1 MQQRSHWYQG
11 KLVNGEVYLSY
22 ETVRN
27 YLNARFY
34 WDPNENILR
43 YTTANDLISV
53 NAESSDYTV
62 NKDTQSFGQTI
73 VKADAST
80 AYIAIDFVK
89 QYSDFQYNYYTDP
102 NRVVLTNAWGDYTI
116 ASAKQKTEIR
126 YQGGIKSPILTEA
139 DKNTELTILEPG
151 DTWTKVATNDGYI
164 GYIKSNKLGTTSTT
178 TISSD
183 YVAEEFSHIT
193 KDYKINMAWHQV
205 TNQLPTTILLLSYRK
220 QRELTYFLQPGF
232 T

>member
-1 MQQRSHWYQG
+1 MHFFDRKELLWRKNYTVYCGYRTYHCRCFIYGIRKYHWKYTPSKETKDLSEYYGLTSDTDVALICNNEVIDTKG

-89 QYSDFQYNYYTDP
+89 QYSDFSTITIRIQTVSFLP
-102 NRVVLTNAWGDYTI
+102 MHGVIIPLLLQSKNRNPLSG
-116 ASAKQKTEIR
+116 R
-126 YQGGIKSPILTEA
+126 YQKS
-139 DKNTELTILEPG
+139 D
-151 DTWTKVATNDGYI
+151 
-164 GYIKSNKLGTTSTT
+164 
-178 TISSD
+178 
-183 YVAEEFSHIT
+183 
-193 KDYKINMAWHQV
+193 
-205 TNQLPTTILLLSYRK
+205 SYRS
-220 QRELTYFLQPGF
+220 R
-232 T
+232 

>member
-1 MQQRSHWYQG
+1 MSLICNNEVIDTKG

-43 YTTANDLISV
+43 YTTATNDLISV

-89 QYSDFQYNYYTDP
+89 QYSDFSVQLLYGSKPCRSYQCM
-102 NRVVLTNAWGDYTI
+102 GDYTI
-116 ASAKQKTEIR
+116 ASAKQKQKSL
-126 YQGGIKSPILTEA
+126 QGGIKSPILTEA
-139 DKNTELTILEPG
+139 DKIP
-151 DTWTKVATNDGYI
+151 KA
-164 GYIKSNKLGTTSTT
+164 
-178 TISSD
+178 
-183 YVAEEFSHIT
+183 H
-193 KDYKINMAWHQV
+193 
-205 TNQLPTTILLLSYRK
+205 
-220 QRELTYFLQPGF
+220 YFRTG
-232 T
+232 

>member
-1 MQQRSHWYQG
+1 MKKKIIPFIAAIALIIVVVLFMVLGNIIEKYTPSKETKDLSEYYGLTSDTDVALICNNEVIDTKG

-73 VKADAST
+73 VKAMPLPLILQS
-80 AYIAIDFVK
+80 ILSK

-126 YQGGIKSPILTEA
+126 YQGG
-139 DKNTELTILEPG
+139 
-151 DTWTKVATNDGYI
+151 TKV
-164 GYIKSNKLGTTSTT
+164 
-178 TISSD
+178 
-183 YVAEEFSHIT
+183 
-193 KDYKINMAWHQV
+193 
-205 TNQLPTTILLLSYRK
+205 R
-220 QRELTYFLQPGF
+220 FLQKQIKIPSSLF
-232 T
+232 

>member
-1 MQQRSHWYQG
+1 M
-11 KLVNGEVYLSY
+11 
-22 ETVRN
+22 
-27 YLNARFY
+27 
-34 WDPNENILR
+34 
-43 YTTANDLISV
+43 
-53 NAESSDYTV
+53 

-139 DKNTELTILEPG
+139 DKNTELTILG
-151 DTWTKVATNDGYI
+151 LTGCCSIMTR
-164 GYIKSNKLGTTSTT
+164 IKICRAMWRSL
-178 TISSD
+178 
-183 YVAEEFSHIT
+183 
-193 KDYKINMAWHQV
+193 IN
-205 TNQLPTTILLLSYRK
+205 S
-220 QRELTYFLQPGF
+220 
-232 T
+232 

>member
-1 MQQRSHWYQG
+1 MKKKIIPFIAAIALIIVVVLFMVLGNIIEKYTPSKETKDLSEYYGLTSDTDVALICNNEVIDTKG

-73 VKADAST
+73 VKQMPLPLILQSILSNST
-80 AYIAIDFVK
+80 LIF
-89 QYSDFQYNYYTDP
+89 S
-102 NRVVLTNAWGDYTI
+102 TI
-116 ASAKQKTEIR
+116 TIRIQTVSFLPMHGEIIPLLLQSKKQKSVIR
-126 YQGGIKSPILTEA
+126 AVS
-139 DKNTELTILEPG
+139 
-151 DTWTKVATNDGYI
+151 KV
-164 GYIKSNKLGTTSTT
+164 
-178 TISSD
+178 
-183 YVAEEFSHIT
+183 
-193 KDYKINMAWHQV
+193 
-205 TNQLPTTILLLSYRK
+205 R
-220 QRELTYFLQPGF
+220 FLQKQIKIPSSLF
-232 T
+232 

>member
-1 MQQRSHWYQG
+1 MKKKIIPFIAAIALIIVVVLFMVLGNIIEKYTPSKETKDLSEYYGLTSDTDVALICNNEVIDTKG

-73 VKADAST
+73 VKQMPLPLILQSILSNST
-80 AYIAIDFVK
+80 LIF
-89 QYSDFQYNYYTDP
+89 S
-102 NRVVLTNAWGDYTI
+102 TI
-116 ASAKQKTEIR
+116 TIRIQTVSFLPMHGVIIPLLLQSKKQKSVIR
-126 YQGGIKSPILTEA
+126 AVS
-139 DKNTELTILEPG
+139 
-151 DTWTKVATNDGYI
+151 KV
-164 GYIKSNKLGTTSTT
+164 
-178 TISSD
+178 
-183 YVAEEFSHIT
+183 
-193 KDYKINMAWHQV
+193 
-205 TNQLPTTILLLSYRK
+205 R
-220 QRELTYFLQPGF
+220 FLQKQIKIPSSLF
-232 T
+232 

>member
-1 MQQRSHWYQG
+1 MSLSYATT
-11 KLVNGEVYLSY
+11 KSLIPKENLVNGEVYLSY

-151 DTWTKVATNDGYI
+151 
-164 GYIKSNKLGTTSTT
+164 
-178 TISSD
+178 
-183 YVAEEFSHIT
+183 
-193 KDYKINMAWHQV
+193 
-205 TNQLPTTILLLSYRK
+205 
-220 QRELTYFLQPGF
+220 
-232 T
+232 

>member
-1 MQQRSHWYQG
+1 MKKKIIPFIAAIALIIVVVLFMVLGNIIEKYTPSKETKDLSEYYGLTSDTDVALICNNEVIDTKG

-80 AYIAIDFVK
+80 AYIANSTLIF
-89 QYSDFQYNYYTDP
+89 S
-102 NRVVLTNAWGDYTI
+102 TI
-116 ASAKQKTEIR
+116 TIRIQTVSFLPMHGVIIPLLLQSKKQKSVIR
-126 YQGGIKSPILTEA
+126 AVS
-139 DKNTELTILEPG
+139 
-151 DTWTKVATNDGYI
+151 KV
-164 GYIKSNKLGTTSTT
+164 
-178 TISSD
+178 
-183 YVAEEFSHIT
+183 
-193 KDYKINMAWHQV
+193 
-205 TNQLPTTILLLSYRK
+205 R
-220 QRELTYFLQPGF
+220 FLQKQIKIPSSLF
-232 T
+232 